1 MRERVAR
8 KAKERAVEHLH
19 EITTNRLNRSVTKTS
34 NFNYY
39 QNKKHLRGKKFIMN

>member
-19 EITTNRLNRSVTKTS
+19 EITTNKLNRSVTKS
-34 NFNYY
+34 SNYY
-39 QNKKHLRGKKFIMN
+39 YFYHKI